1 MKVGLQIT
9 KNQKKFSKLL
19 SLLNDKEYKDFSFIH
34 IADNKD
40 LSNNIEDLDILVC
53 YGISPNI
60 FNLRSEK
67 LKWIHIGASGI
78 EENLFNDVLKSRVM
92 ITNSKG
98 INSKPVAEFIMAQ
111 ILYFSKRFKECTE
124 FKASRVWNQWDLAK
138 QTTQLSE
145 STLGIIGYGEIGKEL
160 SKLAKPFGMRVLATR
175 RLQKK
180 VERKK
185 LVDALMP
192 TSHIETILK
201 ESDYIAIACPLT
213 PLTENLINKK
223 SFSLMKNNAILINTS
238 RGKVINEKDFISAL
252 SANQI
257 RGAALDV
264 YSQEP
269 LNPKSELFNLDNV
282 FLSPHISGNFSSYQE
297 NMIKQFGDMLIKFI
311 NNKSIKN
318 RVCKKRLY

>member
-9 KNQKKFSKLL
+9 KNKKKFNKLL

-111 ILYFSKRFKECTE
+111 ILYFFKSLLLMT
-124 FKASRVWNQWDLAK
+124 SIMM
-138 QTTQLSE
+138 
-145 STLGIIGYGEIGKEL
+145 G
-160 SKLAKPFGMRVLATR
+160 
-175 RLQKK
+175 RLNLL
-180 VERKK
+180 
-185 LVDALMP
+185 LVP
-192 TSHIETILK
+192 KTN
-201 ESDYIAIACPLT
+201 IAIL
-213 PLTENLINKK
+213 LIN
-223 SFSLMKNNAILINTS
+223 M
-238 RGKVINEKDFISAL
+238 E
-252 SANQI
+252 
-257 RGAALDV
+257 
-264 YSQEP
+264 
-269 LNPKSELFNLDNV
+269 
-282 FLSPHISGNFSSYQE
+282 
-297 NMIKQFGDMLIKFI
+297 M
-311 NNKSIKN
+311 
-318 RVCKKRLY
+318 